1 MAGSHPVQQFHTD
14 FPVQSQGQ
22 GHRWP
27 SQGQGHNVTDSQN
40 TGFHK
45 YQHQNQGG
53 RWNNKR
59 QGHTKYQDKQLELR
73 SDNDSQELYKEL
85 RVIFPEDYQ
94 EDTLRNVLSN
104 HPCETDLTKLT
115 NYCMSVLFP

>member
-1 MAGSHPVQQFHTD
+1 M
-14 FPVQSQGQ
+14 
-22 GHRWP
+22 
-27 SQGQGHNVTDSQN
+27 TDSQN

-59 QGHTKYQDKQLELR
+59 QGHTKYQEKQLELR
-73 SDNDSQELYKEL
+73 TDNDSQELYKEL
-85 RVIFPEDYQ
+85 RVIFPEEYQ